1 MIIEF
6 RGKALVIGKPHIVLA
21 ETCALMFQ
29 LRKSFERM
37 GYDEEGVEN
46 IMQIISGAAKCG
58 SMEEHIKMV
67 NEVIDD
73 AEPDE
78 PFAVYDPD

>member
-1 MIIEF
+1 MIIKF
-6 RGKALVIGKPHIVLA
+6 RNKTIVIGKPHIVLA

-46 IMQIISGAAKCG
+46 IMQIISGATKCG

-67 NEVIDD
+67 KEVIDD
-73 AEPDE
+73 AESE
-78 PFAVYDPD
+78 